1 MKTESYGV
9 FSGKIHRSTPGE
21 RKPLTASIELT
32 RRCPLECRHCYN
44 NLPMGDRDARD
55 RELSYDELCRVLDEI
70 AETGC
75 LWLLLTG
82 GEILAR
88 KDFLDIYTYA
98 RKKGFIVT
106 LFTNGTMMTE
116 EIADYLATLPPFS
129 IEITLYGRTR
139 ETYERLTGI
148 PGSYD
153 RCMKGIRLILER
165 KLPLKIKTVA
175 VTVNK
180 HELWDMKR
188 FVEEEIGTIGLL
200 KFDAMMNPR
209 VDCSQSPLEVRLAPE
224 EVVELDMQDPARM
237 AEWYDFA
244 KRFVAPSPNR
254 EELYNCGA
262 AIKAFAIDPY
272 GRMTAC
278 ILSTQESYDL
288 RHGNVGEGW
297 RNFLGRVRHKKI
309 TRVTKCTDCQIKAIC
324 GMCPANGE
332 LHNEGDPE
340 KPVDF
345 LCETAHLRAHVIGL
359 KVPAHGDCEFCAG
372 GKHHEELLATVTR
385 LEDTP
390 MRPVA
395 PVANDPP
402 VGKRRSLKVVKD
414 VANQEDGCSTG
425 GCSSCS

>member
-1 MKTESYGV
+1 MKTESYGA
-9 FSGKIHRSTPGE
+9 FSGKIHKATLAE
-21 RKPLTASIELT
+21 RKPLTVSLELT
-32 RRCPLECRHCYN
+32 RRCPLECSHCYN
-44 NLPMGDRDARD
+44 NLPMGDKEARN
-55 RELSYDELCRVLDEI
+55 RELSYGELCRVMDEI
-70 AETGC
+70 SDTGC

-88 KDFLDIYTYA
+88 PDFLDIYTYA
-98 RKKGFIVT
+98 KKKGFIIT

-139 ETYERLTGI
+139 ETYERLTRI

-153 RCMKGIRLILER
+153 RCMQGIRLILDR

-175 VTVNK
+175 VTINK

-188 FVEEEIGTIGLL
+188 FVEEEIGGIGMM

-209 VDCSQSPLEVRLAPE
+209 VDCSQSPLEVRLSPE
-224 EVVELDMQDPARM
+224 EVVELDIQDPARM
-237 AEWYDFA
+237 AEWDQFA
-244 KRFVAPSPNR
+244 KKFVAPSPNR
-254 EELYNCGA
+254 EDIYNCGA
-262 AIKAFAIDPY
+262 ALKSFAIDPY

-297 RNFLGRVRHKKI
+297 RGFLGRVRGKKI
-309 TRVTKCTDCQIKAIC
+309 TRITKCTDCQIKAIC

-332 LHNEGDPE
+332 LHSEGDPE

-345 LCETAHLRAHVIGL
+345 LCETAHLRANIIGL
-359 KVPAHGDCEFCAG
+359 NVPAHGDCEFCAG
-372 GKHHEELLATVTR
+372 GKHHDELLATVGR
-385 LEDTP
+385 LKDPALRPTP
-390 MRPVA
+390 NAA
-395 PVANDPP
+395 PPKP
-402 VGKRRSLKVVKD
+402 KSLKVMKD
-414 VANQEDGCSTG
+414 AGAEDGGCSTG
-425 GCSSCS
+425 GCSSCL